1 MLRASD
7 EPMMNY
13 RFQALTA
20 AVCLFGFAT
29 MANSVT
35 ELGTVVPGTP
45 ASPDSDVG
53 FLNGLLT
60 AYNAHITGSWTV
72 PGAPGGGN
80 YTYTLN
86 PGSYVPAPNLP
97 TLNGLYQLGNMSGIS
112 GSTSVSINL
121 AGITADYIT
130 IKWGQD
136 FEAYYV
142 HGLTG
147 SVTLGNDVNRNG
159 ISGYTY
165 WNGGQ
170 VPDGGTTI
178 ALLGLALTGVWV
190 FARAQ
195 RFI

>member
-1 MLRASD
+1 
-7 EPMMNY
+7 MNY
-13 RFQALTA
+13 RFQALTV
-20 AVCLFGFAT
+20 AVCLCGFAT
-29 MANSVT
+29 MANSIT
-35 ELGTVVPGTP
+35 ELGTVIPGTP
-45 ASPDSDVG
+45 ASPDSDQT
-53 FLNGLLT
+53 FLSGLLT
-60 AYNAHITGSWTV
+60 AYNGGTRGSWTV
-72 PGAPGGGN
+72 PGAPGGGS
-80 YTYTLN
+80 YTYTVN
-86 PGSYVPAPNLP
+86 PGSAVTLATLP

-112 GSTSVSINL
+112 GSTSVTISL

-165 WNGGQ
+165 WNGGGQ

-178 ALLGLALTGVWV
+178 ALLGLGLAGLWL
-190 FARAQ
+190 FARTQ
-195 RFI
+195 KFI

>member
-1 MLRASD
+1 
-7 EPMMNY
+7 MNY
-13 RFQALTA
+13 RFRALTA
-20 AVCLFGFAT
+20 AVCLFGFAS
-29 MANSVT
+29 MANSIT

-45 ASPDSDVG
+45 ASPGSDQG
-53 FLNGLLT
+53 FLSGLLT
-60 AYNAHITGSWTV
+60 AYNSGTRGSWTV
-72 PGAPGGGN
+72 PGAPGGGD
-80 YTYTLN
+80 YTFNIN
-86 PGSYVPAPNLP
+86 PGTSLPGTLP
-97 TLNGLYQLGNMSGIS
+97 TLNGLYQLGNMSGLS
-112 GSTSVSINL
+112 GSTSVIISL

-178 ALLGLALTGVWV
+178 ALLGLGLAGLWM
-190 FARAQ
+190 FARTQ
-195 RFI
+195 KYF

>member
-1 MLRASD
+1 
-7 EPMMNY
+7 MNY

-29 MANSVT
+29 MANSIT

-45 ASPDSDVG
+45 ASPGSDQG
-53 FLNGLLT
+53 FLNNLLT
-60 AYNAHITGSWTV
+60 AYNSGTRGTWWV

-80 YTYTLN
+80 YTYNIN
-86 PGSYVPAPNLP
+86 PGSALPTTLNSLP
-97 TLNGLYQLGNMSGIS
+97 TLNGLYQLGNMNGIT
-112 GSTSVSINL
+112 GSRSVTISL

-130 IKWGQD
+130 IKWGQG

-147 SVTLGNDVNRNG
+147 SVTLGNDINRNG

-165 WNGGQ
+165 WNGGGQ

-178 ALLGLALTGVWV
+178 ALLGLGLAGIWL
-190 FARAQ
+190 FARTQ
-195 RFI
+195 KFI